1 MKTTIVRTPPRA
13 VLVARSVVVAVA
25 VAHIVAIIVL
35 ACGQGEIADV
45 IRAANPALVSSDID
59 KLVMVE
65 LLRSGSFHALL
76 IVVCGVYAAKITSGS
91 RRVYRIVVASQVLSV
106 VVGAVTLCTGSGLTW
121 WVAVPFP
128 PAALLILALL
138 IGSAESRR
146 FFSPE

>member
-1 MKTTIVRTPPRA
+1 MKTTIVRTAPRA
-13 VLVARSVVVAVA
+13 VLVARNVLIAVA
-25 VAHIVAIIVL
+25 IAHIVAIIVL
-35 ACGQGEIADV
+35 VCGQGEIADA
-45 IRAANPALVSSDID
+45 IRAANPTLVSSDID

-76 IVVCGVYAAKITSGS
+76 IVVCGVYAAKIASGS

-106 VVGAVTLCTGSGLTW
+106 IVGAVTLCTGSGLTW

-138 IGSAESRR
+138 MASAESRR
-146 FFSPE
+146 FFSPG